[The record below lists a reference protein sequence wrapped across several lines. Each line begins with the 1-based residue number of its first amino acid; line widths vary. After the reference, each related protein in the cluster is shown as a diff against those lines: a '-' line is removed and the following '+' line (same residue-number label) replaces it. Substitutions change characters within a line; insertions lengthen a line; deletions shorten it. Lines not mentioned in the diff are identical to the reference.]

1 METPNVCVLSPTA
14 RRQAFVE
21 FVNRDVGKF
30 KNADL
35 MCSFC
40 DRILKTGGEKL
51 SDAEVCACI
60 QYVVLVYVVARYRC
74 LCALVGSVFVVSE
87 FFFSRVARHYCCV
100 GLVVCVALVS

>member
-1 METPNVCVLSPTA
+1 MD
-14 RRQAFVE
+14 

-51 SDAEVCACI
+51 SDAEVRQPHNKLA
-60 QYVVLVYVVARYRC
+60 YLWGVVANASAWCRGRRDVGGGGWGRGRRAVKR
-74 LCALVGSVFVVSE
+74 LFGVEHEMSLVKVFL
-87 FFFSRVARHYCCV
+87 SR
-100 GLVVCVALVS
+100 L

>member
-1 METPNVCVLSPTA
+1 MLFFFFSC
-14 RRQAFVE
+14 QAFVD

-51 SDAEVCACI
+51 GDAEVMRDA
-60 QYVVLVYVVARYRC
+60 
-74 LCALVGSVFVVSE
+74 
-87 FFFSRVARHYCCV
+87 
-100 GLVVCVALVS
+100 

>member
-1 METPNVCVLSPTA
+1 MTYFYRYIKTIRRTFAPCLVPYYTETTK
-14 RRQAFVE
+14 AFVE

-51 SDAEVCACI
+51 SDAEVRAGF
-60 QYVVLVYVVARYRC
+60 LERLR
-74 LCALVGSVFVVSE
+74 S
-87 FFFSRVARHYCCV
+87 FFRGGGRGKGC
-100 GLVVCVALVS
+100 

>member
-1 METPNVCVLSPTA
+1 MFGNT
-14 RRQAFVE
+14 QAFVE

-51 SDAEVCACI
+51 SDAEVRVFIVGKGIFVCLYCLGR
-60 QYVVLVYVVARYRC
+60 VLSKLEELEIV
-74 LCALVGSVFVVSE
+74 LF
-87 FFFSRVARHYCCV
+87 
-100 GLVVCVALVS
+100 